1 MKTKTMKIVSAI
13 LVALMLVLVAT
24 TVFAAP
30 TGKDFT
36 DPDSIVAVDDS
47 GMAAKVQTIA
57 GNILSVVQVVGVA
70 TAVIMLIVLAIKYIS
85 SAPEDKAQ
93 IKSHAIVYVV
103 GAICLFAASGI
114 LQLIKNVAN
123 MF

>member
-1 MKTKTMKIVSAI
+1 MKTKTMKIVSSM
-13 LVALMLVLVAT
+13 LVVLMLALVAT
-24 TVFAAP
+24 TVFVAP
-30 TGKDFT
+30 TDYL
-36 DPDSIVAVDDS
+36 DPNTIVPNDNS
-47 GMAAKVQTIA
+47 GTAAKVQTVA

-70 TAVIMLIVLAIKYIS
+70 VAIIMLIVLAIKYIS

-103 GAICLFAASGI
+103 GAVCLFAASGI
-114 LQLIKNVAN
+114 LGLIKNVAG